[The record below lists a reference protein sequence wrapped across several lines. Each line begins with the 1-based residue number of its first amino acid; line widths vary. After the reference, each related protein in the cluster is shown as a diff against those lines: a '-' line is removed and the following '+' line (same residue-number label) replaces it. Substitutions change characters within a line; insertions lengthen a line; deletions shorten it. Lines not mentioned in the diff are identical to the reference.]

1 MLPGN
6 STNLEEKTAR
16 LTMSLKNMELELEK
30 YKNYISNMNWE
41 KEKSQDREIQ
51 RRHNDLQALEIEQ
64 LRKELLISNESK
76 SLLMSQTSKLEEK
89 NAELNRELVE
99 AKLSAKKLSNELE
112 SAEEIVMLKQKD
124 YNKVWDDMM
133 FYKNKVDFPSNNQN
147 LEHHVQ
153 TLERQLREEMAEKT
167 ALFEENRRLKGVFD
181 PDACMICAESLP
193 ISKCM
198 TPNCKGIFHNKCIKH
213 WFDNSRETQKVCFV
227 CNTGEVKIGEDNF
240 RPCN

>member
-6 STNLEEKTAR
+6 SANLVEETAR

-41 KEKSQDREIQ
+41 KEDS
-51 RRHNDLQALEIEQ
+51 
-64 LRKELLISNESK
+64 RKKDSNESK
-76 SLLMSQTSKLEEK
+76 RLLMMETSNLGEK

-99 AKLSAKKLSNELE
+99 AKLSVKKLNNELE
-112 SAEEIVMLKQKD
+112 SAQEIVMLNKKD

-153 TLERQLREEMAEKT
+153 TLERQLREEMEAKN
-167 ALFEENRRLKGVFD
+167 ALLEENKRLKGVFD
-181 PDACMICAESLP
+181 PDACMICYVPLP
-193 ISKCM
+193 ISRL
-198 TPNCKGIFHNKCIKH
+198 H
-213 WFDNSRETQKVCFV
+213 QALV
-227 CNTGEVKIGEDNF
+227 
-240 RPCN
+240 